1 MDIQKSGKFL
11 NNAIKIMMFFI
22 IIIIACFIFS
32 SMNLNKL
39 NPDTFVSVQIEGK
52 PEVKRLFVQ
61 NEPILNQ
68 EAIKIWLMQGINEVF
83 NWNSTDYKQVLSNS
97 AYFFEP
103 NFYKTF
109 VSSNQARMESLIST
123 GIQISSSIVMERP
136 VLVGTTRINGVPYW
150 RYYLKTSTLYKSEYR
165 VSNIEHEIVAT
176 VKAEDP
182 KLYRRGVV
190 IVNLNIR

>member
-1 MDIQKSGKFL
+1 
-11 NNAIKIMMFFI
+11 
-22 IIIIACFIFS
+22 
-32 SMNLNKL
+32 MNLNKL

-68 EAIKIWLMQGINEVF
+68 EAIKVWLMEGINEVF
-83 NWNSTDYKQVLSNS
+83 NWNSTDYKQVLNNS

-109 VSSNQARMESLIST
+109 VSSNQARMETLIST
-123 GIQISSSIVMERP
+123 GVQISSSIVMEKP
-136 VLVGTTRINGVPYW
+136 VLVGTTRINGVQYW
-150 RYYLKTSTLYKSEYR
+150 KYYLKTSTVYKSEYR
-165 VSNIEHEIVAT
+165 PLPIEHEIVAT

-182 KLYRRGVV
+182 KLYSRGVV
-190 IVNLNIR
+190 IANLNIR